1 MLTFLYLFRL
11 CVCLFSDNNKDDLGD
26 LDDLAAL
33 DFNED
38 DVGNDEDLDDDAD
51 DDELEAAIKGALKGK

>member
-1 MLTFLYLFRL
+1 MFGSTT
-11 CVCLFSDNNKDDLGD
+11 DDLGD

-38 DVGNDEDLDDDAD
+38 DVGKDEDLDDDDD

>member
-1 MLTFLYLFRL
+1 MCVFVVCPLLT
-11 CVCLFSDNNKDDLGD
+11 NKDDLGD

-38 DVGNDEDLDDDAD
+38 DVGKDEDLDDDDD